1 MRGPSGD
8 RKIERFSR
16 SRSVAGKNGRGR
28 RTVQA
33 RKEAETRKVE
43 LEAEKLAGENAQ
55 QPLQARQLEAQI
67 AREEAETRA
76 TEFSAFRDK
85 VLLILFLVL
94 LIFILTLALV
104 NPQLLEAIGQA
115 LPWISK

>member
-8 RKIERFSR
+8 RKIEWFSR

-33 RKEAETRKVE
+33 REEAETRKVE

-55 QPLQARQLEAQI
+55 QPLQVRQLEAQI

-76 TEFSAFRDK
+76 SEFSAFRDK
-85 VLLILFLVL
+85 VLLILCCHGSRSERGHATPKWEFA
-94 LIFILTLALV
+94 LAWAGSSSV
-104 NPQLLEAIGQA
+104 T
-115 LPWISK
+115 

>member
-1 MRGPSGD
+1 MRGPTGD

-16 SRSVAGKNGRGR
+16 SGSVAGKNGRGR
-28 RTVQA
+28 RTAQA
-33 RKEAETRKVE
+33 REDAEIRKVE
-43 LEAEKLAGENAQ
+43 LETEKLAGENAQ
-55 QPLQARQLEAQI
+55 QPLRVGQLEAQI
-67 AREEAETRA
+67 AREEAEARA
-76 TEFSAFRDK
+76 TEFGTFRDK